1 MLPLTLS
8 LLNAPRNK
16 ARQVDTRAAK
26 WRTEYS
32 DIVDLAFKDGKKIY
46 ALQQKTKYDPEEVK
60 YIMQYVP
67 MVSDVE
73 IIARDLRIKN
83 EKQGKLKM

>member
-1 MLPLTLS
+1 M
-8 LLNAPRNK
+8 LNAPREK
-16 ARQVDTRAAK
+16 ARKIDPRATK

-32 DIVDLAFKDGKKIY
+32 DIVDLAFKDAKKIND
-46 ALQQKTKYDPEEVK
+46 LQQKTIYDPEEVK

-73 IIARDLRIKN
+73 TLSRDLRIKD
-83 EKQGKLKM
+83 EKKNGKTRMQINL